1 MISIDA
7 KIDHLG
13 LFSNKNPDTSKALF
27 KLGFRAA
34 GGCDHLIPDKEGKL
48 PANAHFVLD
57 NGYMECVLEKP
68 TGYREYE
75 ITEGGLIYFE
85 FACKDIEEAYKN
97 SEEKGLQSSD
107 IVHAGRY
114 ADHGENKG
122 EARFDCILLEKEII
136 ENVLIGA
143 VEHKTRGLFYK
154 NKRYEHENYASR
166 IEEVVLFSES
176 SDYSDKVK
184 KGIEDFQEGLGDY
197 EKEEGIRKLTFMSSE
212 ECKERFCLDTE
223 KGKLNKAGLILKT
236 EDMNKCLE
244 CVKASGYPF
253 KEVNGSIVVDLLDEL
268 NIFMVFEK

>member
-1 MISIDA
+1 MKIDS

-34 GGCDHLIPDKEGKL
+34 GGCDHLIADKDGKL

-68 TGYREYE
+68 TGYREYD

-85 FACKDIEEAYKN
+85 FACRDIEEAYKN

-154 NKRYEHENYASR
+154 NNRYEHENGASR

-176 SDYSDKVK
+176 PEYSDKVK
-184 KGIEDFQEGLGDY
+184 KGVEGFQEGLGDY

-212 ECKERFCLDTE
+212 ECKERFGLDTE

-236 EDMNKCLE
+236 EDMDKCLE

-253 KEVNGSIVVDLLDEL
+253 KEENGSIVVDLLDEL

>member
-1 MISIDA
+1 MIKISS

-13 LFSNKNPDTSKALF
+13 LFSNKNPDTSRALF

-34 GGCDHLIPDKEGKL
+34 GGCDRLIPDERGKL

-68 TGYREYE
+68 SGYKEYD

-85 FACKDIEEAYKN
+85 FACRDIEEAYKN
-97 SEEKGLQSSD
+97 SLEKGFKSSD

-114 ADHGENKG
+114 ADHGEKKG
-122 EARFDCILLEKEII
+122 EARFDCILLETEII

-143 VEHKTRGLFYK
+143 VEHKTRDLFYK
-154 NKRYEHENYASR
+154 NNRYSHENGALR
-166 IEEVVLFSES
+166 IEEVILFSES
-176 SDYSDKVK
+176 TEYSEKVK
-184 KGIEDFQEGLGDY
+184 NGVEDFQEGLGDY
-197 EKEEGIRKLTFMSSE
+197 EKEEGIRNLTFMNTE
-212 ECKERFCLDTE
+212 ECNERFGLDTV

-236 EDMNKCLE
+236 EDMDKCLE
-244 CVKASGYPF
+244 CVKSSGHPY
-253 KEVNGSIVVDLLDEL
+253 KEINDSIVVNLLDEL